1 MANILITGANG
12 QLGTELQQRGFS
24 ILHDVFYTDIEEL
37 DITSLPAITSFIEN
51 HDIDTIINC
60 AAYTAVDLAESN
72 PERAAL
78 VNRDAV
84 ANLAAA
90 ATRLG
95 CLLIHIS
102 TDYVFD
108 GNATTPYMEKSP
120 TNPLSVYGRTKLEGE
135 RLLKK
140 ADCPHI
146 IIRTAWLYSPHGH
159 NFLNTILRLATEK
172 SSIGVVDDQYGSP
185 TYAGDLADA
194 IIALLE
200 RDDLPDLEGIY
211 HFTNSGQTTWCQFAK
226 TIIQLAGLDCQV
238 NPLTTDQYPTP
249 AHRPS
254 YSVLD
259 TTKISR
265 VLGYSPRPWME
276 ALQDCI
282 AKIQKPT
289 K

>member
-1 MANILITGANG
+1 MRILITGG
-12 QLGTELQQRGFS
+12 RGMLGRTLQRSWVGTHTVAVAD
-24 ILHDVFYTDIEEL
+24 LPETDITRP
-37 DITSLPAITSFIEN
+37 DSLAAVFEDFQPETVV
-51 HDIDTIINC
+51 HC
-60 AAYTAVDLAESN
+60 AAMTNVDACETAR
-72 PERAAL
+72 ERAFLLNAEGSANVARACAAL
-78 VNRDAV
+78 NARL
-84 ANLAAA
+84 LA
-90 ATRLG
+90 
-95 CLLIHIS
+95 IS

-108 GNATTPYMEKSP
+108 GSATTPYAEKSP

-140 ADCPHI
+140 AGCPYI
-146 IIRTAWLYSPHGH
+146 IIRTAWLYSPHGR
-159 NFLNTILRLATEK
+159 NFLNTILRLAAEK
-172 SSIGVVDDQYGSP
+172 PSIGVVDDQHGSP

-226 TIIQLAGLDCQV
+226 MIVQLAGLDCQV

-249 AHRPS
+249 AHRPA

-265 VLGYSPRPWME
+265 VLGYSPRPWTE

-282 AKIQKPT
+282 TKIQKPT